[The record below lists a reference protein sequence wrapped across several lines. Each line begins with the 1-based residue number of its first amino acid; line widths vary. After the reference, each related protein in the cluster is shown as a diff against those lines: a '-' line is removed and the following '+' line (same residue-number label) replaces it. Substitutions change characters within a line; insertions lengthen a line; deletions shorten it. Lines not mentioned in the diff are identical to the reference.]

1 MVSTAEL
8 LDLSVLIV
16 DPDRQT
22 REALCIYFRIHGYA
36 ASTAGNAAEAE
47 AAMAAQS
54 FDLIIAEYCLPD
66 ENGVSVLRSYGER
79 QEGAI
84 RILTTAYSCNAC
96 RIRGDLT
103 GIDDV
108 VRKPFTGDEL
118 LNRIEHH
125 TFGRIARIAEP
136 VMPLHP

>member
-1 MVSTAEL
+1 
-8 LDLSVLIV
+8 
-16 DPDRQT
+16 
-22 REALCIYFRIHGYA
+22 
-36 ASTAGNAAEAE
+36 
-47 AAMAAQS
+47 MAAQS

>member
-1 MVSTAEL
+1 METAAEL
-8 LDLSVLIV
+8 SDLSVLV
-16 DPDRQT
+16 VEPDRQT
-22 REALCIYFRIHGYA
+22 REALFVYFRIHGYA
-36 ASTAGNAAEAE
+36 ASTAGNAAEAQ
-47 AAMAAQS
+47 AAMRRQS
-54 FDLIIAEYCLPD
+54 FDLIVAEYRLPD
-66 ENGVSVLRSYGER
+66 EDGVSVLRSSGER

-103 GIDDV
+103 GIDEI

-118 LNRIEHH
+118 LDRIERH